1 MLHRK
6 LGASLAGLAL
16 VLAAAAC
23 SPAGPT
29 PPTAITADPG
39 TPSPAL
45 GAPVAADAPSA
56 SAATAAAPPPPAAAP
71 AGPLGVLDRVDPADF
86 VAAVDNPY
94 FPLRPG
100 TVWTYIGVKN
110 AKQATEIVTVLPD
123 KTVIDG
129 VPCVALQDDVTLNQV
144 RVERTVSY
152 YAQHRDGDVWFF
164 GEDEHQVDRQGNVR
178 GIEGSWRAG
187 VDGAGP
193 DLLMPAAPAKGN
205 VFDERTAELHVTVLG
220 ADEKVDVPEGS
231 HQAVLMEE
239 ADPTEPGLLA
249 HKYYVRDIGMVRD
262 VSVGGPL
269 EELKLQSV
277 RRP

>member
-6 LGASLAGLAL
+6 LGASLAGL
-16 VLAAAAC
+16 VLIPAAVAC

-29 PPTAITADPG
+29 PPSAVTADPG
-39 TPSPAL
+39 TPSAAASVPA
-45 GAPVAADAPSA
+45 DEPSA
-56 SAATAAAPPPPAAAP
+56 SASADPPPAAAP

-86 VAAVDNPY
+86 VAAVDNPW

-110 AKQATEIVTVLPD
+110 AKHATEVMTVLPGT
-123 KTVIDG
+123 TVIDG

-152 YAQHRDGDVWFF
+152 YAQHRDGGVWFF

-220 ADEKVDVPEGS
+220 ADETVDVPEGS
-231 HQAVLMEE
+231 HQGAVLLEE

>member
-6 LGASLAGLAL
+6 LGASLAGLVL
-16 VLAAAAC
+16 VLAAVAC

-29 PPTAITADPG
+29 PPAAVTADPG
-39 TPSPAL
+39 TPSPAPTPT
-45 GAPVAADAPSA
+45 AEPSAAPSP
-56 SAATAAAPPPPAAAP
+56 SAAAPSPAAAP
-71 AGPLGVLDRVDPADF
+71 AGPLGVLGRVDAADF
-86 VAAVDNPY
+86 VAAVDNPW

-100 TVWTYIGVKN
+100 TVWTYIGVKD
-110 AKQATEIVTVLPD
+110 AKHATEIMTVLPGT
-123 KTVIDG
+123 TVIDG

-144 RVERTVSY
+144 RVERTVTY
-152 YAQHRDGDVWFF
+152 HAQHRDGSVWLF
-164 GEDEHQVDRQGNVR
+164 GEDARQVDRKGNVR

-187 VDGAGP
+187 LDGAVP

-205 VFDERTAELHVTVLG
+205 VFDERTAELHITVLG
-220 ADEKVDVPEGS
+220 TAEAVDVPEGR
-231 HQAVLMEE
+231 HQGVLMEE

-277 RRP
+277 QRP

>member
-6 LGASLAGLAL
+6 LGASLAGL
-16 VLAAAAC
+16 VLIPAAVAC

-29 PPTAITADPG
+29 PPSAVTADPG
-39 TPSPAL
+39 TPSAAASVPA
-45 GAPVAADAPSA
+45 DEPSA
-56 SAATAAAPPPPAAAP
+56 SPSADPPPAAAP

-86 VAAVDNPY
+86 VAAVDNPW

-110 AKQATEIVTVLPD
+110 AKQATEVVTVLPGT
-123 KTVIDG
+123 TVIDG

-152 YAQHRDGDVWFF
+152 YAQHRDGGVWFF

-187 VDGAGP
+187 LDGAEP

-220 ADEKVDVPEGS
+220 VDETVNVPEGS
-231 HQAVLMEE
+231 HQGAVLLEE

>member
-6 LGASLAGLAL
+6 LGASLAGLVL
-16 VLAAAAC
+16 VLAAVAC
-23 SPAGPT
+23 SPAEPT
-29 PPTAITADPG
+29 STAITADPG
-39 TPSPAL
+39 TPAPAS
-45 GAPVAADAPSA
+45 AAAVASDPPSA
-56 SAATAAAPPPPAAAP
+56 SASAAPPPAAAP
-71 AGPLGVLDRVDPADF
+71 AGPLGVLDRVDAADF
-86 VAAVDNPY
+86 VAVVDNPW

-110 AKQATEIVTVLPD
+110 AKQATEIMTVLPQT
-123 KTVIDG
+123 TVIDG

-152 YAQHRDGDVWFF
+152 YAQHRDGGVWFF

-187 VDGAGP
+187 LDGAGP

-205 VFDERTAELHVTVLG
+205 VFDERTAELHITVLG
-220 ADEKVDVPEGS
+220 TDEAVDVPEGS

>member
-6 LGASLAGLAL
+6 LAASLAGFVL
-16 VLAAAAC
+16 VLAAVAC
-23 SPAGPT
+23 SPAPS
-29 PPTAITADPG
+29 PPPAAVTADPG
-39 TPSPAL
+39 TPSPVST
-45 GAPVAADAPSA
+45 PVATASPSP
-56 SAATAAAPPPPAAAP
+56 SAPPPVAAP

-86 VAAVDNPY
+86 VANVDNPW
-94 FPLRPG
+94 FPLKPG
-100 TVWTYIGVKN
+100 TVWTYIGVKS

-123 KTVIDG
+123 PVVIDG
-129 VPCVALQDDVTLNQV
+129 VRCVALQDDVTLNKV

-178 GIEGSWRAG
+178 GIAGSWRAG
-187 VDGAGP
+187 LDGAGP

-231 HQAVLMEE
+231 HQGVLMEE

-277 RRP
+277 QRP

>member
-6 LGASLAGLAL
+6 LGASLAGLVL
-16 VLAAAAC
+16 VLAAVAC

-29 PPTAITADPG
+29 PSTAITADPG
-39 TPSPAL
+39 TPSPAS
-45 GAPVAADAPSA
+45 ATPVAADAPSA
-56 SAATAAAPPPPAAAP
+56 SASADAPPPAAAP
-71 AGPLGVLDRVDPADF
+71 AGPLGVLDRVDAADF
-86 VAAVDNPY
+86 VAAVDNPW

-110 AKQATEIVTVLPD
+110 AKQATEVVTVLPGT
-123 KTVIDG
+123 TVIDG

-152 YAQHRDGDVWFF
+152 YAQHRDGGVWFF

-220 ADEKVDVPEGS
+220 VDETVNVPEGS
-231 HQAVLMEE
+231 HQGAVLLEE